1 MKHILVPALVVLVV
15 LLGYLVYLEEET
27 RKQAELNQVLTESA
41 NLKNRSGYTTDFAS
55 HRINVEISNMMS
67 GDCLIYHTFVW
78 FT

>member
-41 NLKNRSGYTTDFAS
+41 NLSLEKTEVATPHALQ
-55 HRINVEISNMMS
+55 VTE
-67 GDCLIYHTFVW
+67 
-78 FT
+78 